1 MKASSITPSIAIVG
15 CGFGGIALGIAL
27 RKAGIDDFT
36 IYERADEIGGV
47 WRDNIYPGA
56 ACDVPS
62 RFYCFSFEQGFPW
75 TSLCAPRSQIFE
87 YLKLCVEKYDLAR
100 HIQFGV
106 DIIEAAFNDQK
117 WTLKTAAGDAI
128 VADVF
133 VSSVGLFNRP
143 KIPEIIGREDFAGT
157 QFHSA
162 RWDPSFKY
170 SGKRVAVVGTGAS
183 AIQFVPAIAPEV
195 AQLFVCQ
202 RTPHFVG
209 AIGGRTG
216 ELDEGTW
223 LSRRLDRFKLF
234 RQFESGT
241 RRRASPRLTARAQGA
256 FLAHLERAVPD
267 EDLRRR
273 LTPDYPIGCK
283 RMLRSDGWYPAL
295 QRDNVE
301 LVDAPI
307 ARIVFD
313 GILAE
318 DGAHRPVDTIIWA
331 TGFTP
336 TDYLAPM
343 RVTGLGGTDLN
354 TAWRDGAEAYLGVTV
369 AGFPNFFMTYGP
381 NTNLSGSIIFMIEC
395 QARYITDAIRT
406 MRGRRAASM
415 NVKAQRQ
422 RAYNEMV
429 QRRIAKTVLVDET
442 CHSYFQTETGK
453 VTTQW
458 PGFMSEYLFRTWR
471 VKRRDYEFG

>member
-1 MKASSITPSIAIVG
+1 MPEAESSIAPSIAIVG

-27 RKAGIDDFT
+27 HKAGIDDFT

-62 RFYCFSFEQGFPW
+62 RFYCFSFEQDFPW
-75 TSLCAPRSQIFE
+75 KSLCAPQSQIFG
-87 YLKLCVEKYDLAR
+87 YLKHCVEKYELAR
-100 HIQFGV
+100 HLRFGV
-106 DIIEAAFNDQK
+106 EITEAAFNEQK
-117 WTLKTAAGDAI
+117 WTLKTGTGDAI
-128 VADVF
+128 DADMF

-143 KIPEIIGREDFAGT
+143 KIPEITGREDFAGT

-162 RWDPSFKY
+162 RWDPAFDPA
-170 SGKRVAVVGTGAS
+170 GKRVAVVGTGAS
-183 AIQFVPAIAPEV
+183 AIQFVPAIAPDV
-195 AQLFVCQ
+195 AQLYVCQ

-209 AIGGRTG
+209 AIGARTG

-223 LSRRLDRFKLF
+223 LSRRIDRFKLF

-241 RRRASPRLTARAQGA
+241 RRRASPRLTKKAQDA
-256 FLAHLERAVPD
+256 FLAHLERSVPD
-267 EDLRRR
+267 EELRRR

-283 RMLRSDGWYPAL
+283 RMLRSDDWYPAL
-295 QRDNVE
+295 QRENVE
-301 LVDAPI
+301 LVDVPI

-313 GILAE
+313 GIVTG
-318 DGAHRPVDTIIWA
+318 DGAHRPVDAIIWA

-343 RVTGLGGTDLN
+343 R
-354 TAWRDGAEAYLGVTV
+354 VTV

-406 MRGRRAASM
+406 MRRRRAASM

-442 CHSYFQTETGK
+442 CHSYFQTATGK

-458 PGFMSEYLFRTWR
+458 PGFMSEYLFRTRR